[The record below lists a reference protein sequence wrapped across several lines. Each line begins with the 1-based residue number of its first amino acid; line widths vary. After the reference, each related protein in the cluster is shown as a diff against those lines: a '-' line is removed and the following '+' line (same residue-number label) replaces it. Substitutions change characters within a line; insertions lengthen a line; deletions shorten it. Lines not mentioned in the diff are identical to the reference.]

1 MPVNQ
6 RKIIS
11 IILAQC
17 NEIEERCDGYRE
29 ELLEVVADILSYERS
44 HMVAATTIQKNVN
57 RKCNAAAHFL
67 AARRERHTDVDGTSP

>member
-17 NEIEERCDGYRE
+17 EEIEERCEGYRE
-29 ELLEVVADILSYERS
+29 EIVEVVADILAYERS
-44 HMVAATTIQKNVN
+44 HMVAATTIQKKVN
-57 RKCNAAAHFL
+57 HKCNAAARFL
-67 AARRERHTDVDGTSP
+67 ATQRERHTDGHGV